1 MMKWSMLRLTEAPLS
16 RRFPP
21 LRQCGSEAA
30 ACDIQLPH
38 RALALR
44 ALRQLARGH
53 LLVMGGETALGVRLA
68 GVADIVHI
76 ADDLIERGLLC
87 RVRVPACGA
96 ACYALSDLG
105 RDTLA
110 RGEAWWHEMS
120 VFERLL
126 VEFKG

>member
-1 MMKWSMLRLTEAPLS
+1 MKWSMLRLTEAPPS
-16 RRFPP
+16 RRLPP
-21 LRQCGSEAA
+21 VCQCESEAA

-53 LLVMGGETALGVRLA
+53 LLVMGGKTALGVRLA

-87 RVRVPACGA
+87 RVQLPACGA
-96 ACYALSDLG
+96 ACYGLSDLG

-110 RGEAWWHEMS
+110 RGEAWWRELS

-126 VEFKG
+126 VEFTG